1 MKYLFIILLSFFL
14 TENGCCNK
22 GNIDQEA
29 LSFEY
34 NATSRGLFQQITIDK
49 DQIKTISVRGEKAVE
64 KTCPKEIWKSLMNG
78 LDSLDLDSI
87 NNLKAPSEKRLFDG
101 AAHASLSIIYKG
113 KTYKSPSFD
122 HGNPP
127 KAIAPLVKVIRSA
140 AENIE

>member
-1 MKYLFIILLSFFL
+1 MKYLFILLSFFL

-22 GNIDQEA
+22 NNIDQEA

-49 DQIKTISVRGEKAVE
+49 NKIKTISARGEKPIE
-64 KTCPKEIWKSLMNG
+64 KACPDDLWASLVNN
-78 LDSLDLDSI
+78 LDSLDLKTI
-87 NNLKAPSEKRLFDG
+87 ENLKAPSDKRLFDG
-101 AAHASLSIIYKG
+101 AAHASLSINYKD

-127 KAIAPLVKVIRSA
+127 KAIASLVKVIRSA